1 MERWGAA
8 VVAELVERGQN
19 SVIKAA
25 SNGTVNSTLAN
36 SGTTWPKTNHTK
48 QVIKSLQLA
57 QVQTLRTMHVTLGAF
72 SLALVLLMI
81 ARILNDARRVAAYQ
95 VPLRPRKLGF
105 LTNVHPAEVFPLVL
119 ASGIAIQDIVF
130 ITVQSTALD
139 SLVIRG
145 CRGIA
150 MATYPALFLLGY
162 LHIVFGAEVAI
173 RGLRT
178 DRFAPRS
185 RWTTRICL
193 GVVTFLLILTFLP
206 TVVWASPDH
215 CIGSLIWFPIRYEF
229 ITLVIIVVFVFAFL
243 ILAAVISMQLM
254 RSINVDP
261 NERIAASRMCYYL
274 CAATIVYALIL
285 PFHIQVRRHDL
296 DESLATGRIAEIPLF
311 SSGIFISFIHL
322 FLRVNASRMVIK
334 PVGVPWQKRP
344 KLRFFGPSDLEMNIS
359 GPMMNRPASQDGLV
373 REKQRMDGEPEEMDY
388 YNRPEKEPQSVKSPM
403 TPTPRGVDPSKWPL
417 PPAPL
422 SAEGNRFTANF
433 SHKRA
438 KSSYSLF
445 PTRAEEIPRL
455 PATIYTPP
463 SASKQPA
470 FSSIAKRQTAAS
482 AMSTAPSVTDVHEAS
497 LQWLNPPPPLFST
510 QRHRRDDSNDSSA
523 TVQIGLRF
531 SVAPAAIAAAD
542 FITSTRMPQ
551 SQKPG
556 NLRRNESNDSSGSES
571 LGLPIQAPSDLSSSN
586 NSNSNSV
593 VDLPRQT
600 NEPPQ
605 APAPAVVSPAFSM
618 ITPQNSGSYLQAA
631 RNKVLPPTPRGSAV
645 PPPLK
650 PVGLSGLRMNPVSPA
665 SVVSP
670 KEKGVRSPVR
680 SPTGKGV
687 GLGEGTMARSPPK
700 EGGWI

>member
-1 MERWGAA
+1 MALHHGQDLH
-8 VVAELVERGQN
+8 ELE
-19 SVIKAA
+19 
-25 SNGTVNSTLAN
+25 TL
-36 SGTTWPKTNHTK
+36 SRPS
-48 QVIKSLQLA
+48 VIKSLQLA

-95 VPLRPRKLGF
+95 VPLRPKKLGF
-105 LTNVHPAEVFPLVL
+105 LLNVHPAEVFPLVL
-119 ASGIAIQDIVF
+119 ASGIAIQEIVF

-139 SLVIRG
+139 SLVIKG

-173 RGLRT
+173 RGLKA

-193 GVVTFLLILTFLP
+193 GVVLFLLILTLLP
-206 TVVWASPDH
+206 TIIWVSPNH

-229 ITLVIIVVFVFAFL
+229 ITLVIIIVFVVTFL

-261 NERIAASRMCYYL
+261 NERIVASRICYYL
-274 CAATIVYALIL
+274 CATTILYALFL

-296 DESLATGRIAEIPLF
+296 DESLATSRIAEIPLF
-311 SSGIFISFIHL
+311 ASGIFISFIHL

-334 PVGVPWQKRP
+334 PVGVPRQKRP

-359 GPMMNRPASQDGLV
+359 GPMMHRPASQDRLV
-373 REKQRMDGEPEEMDY
+373 HEKQRMDGEPEEMNY
-388 YNRPEKEPQSVKSPM
+388 YNRLEKGPQSIKSPM

-422 SAEGNRFTANF
+422 SVEGNRFTANF

-455 PATIYTPP
+455 PATIYTP
-463 SASKQPA
+463 SSTAKQPA
-470 FSSIAKRQTAAS
+470 FSAADKRQTS
-482 AMSTAPSVTDVHEAS
+482 MSTAPSVTDVHEAS
-497 LQWLNPPPPLFST
+497 LQWLNPPSPLFSS

-542 FITSTRMPQ
+542 CIAATRMPQ

-571 LGLPIQAPSDLSSSN
+571 LGLPIQAPSDLSSNDNSD
-586 NSNSNSV
+586 SNSDT
-593 VDLPRQT
+593 DLPRQT
-600 NEPPQ
+600 NEPLQ
-605 APAPAVVSPAFSM
+605 ALAPVVVSPSAFSM

-645 PPPLK
+645 PPPLQ
-650 PVGLSGLRMNPVSPA
+650 PGLSGLRMNPVSPA
-665 SVVSP
+665 SVVGSP
-670 KEKGVRSPVR
+670 REKGIRSPVR

-687 GLGEGTMARSPPK
+687 GPGEGTMARSPPRD
-700 EGGWI
+700 GSWI